1 MSYVD
6 FPGAA
11 TRGSGLAIASIATMQ
26 KTAAVARERFDVSAL
41 LWAGLAGE
49 LLAAVAYLASGN
61 VPPVLLRSL
70 QLFLRF

>member
-1 MSYVD
+1 
-6 FPGAA
+6 
-11 TRGSGLAIASIATMQ
+11 MQ
-26 KTAAVARERFDVSAL
+26 KTAAVARERFEVSAL

-49 LLAAVAYLASGN
+49 LLAAVAYLASGS

>member
-1 MSYVD
+1 MAVGLRLI
-6 FPGAA
+6 PVAA
-11 TRGSGLAIASIATMQ
+11 M
-26 KTAAVARERFDVSAL
+26 KNTAVISRERFDVSAF

-49 LLAAVAYLASGN
+49 LLAAVALLSSGA

>member
-1 MSYVD
+1 MRFSARAV
-6 FPGAA
+6 G
-11 TRGSGLAIASIATMQ
+11 GSGLAIASIDAMQ
-26 KTAAVARERFDVSAL
+26 KTAVVSRERFDVSAL

-49 LLAAVAYLASGN
+49 LLAAVAYFASGS